1 MGFSRPAAA
10 SGMAATLYAKAQNR
24 LPLITASV
32 RRADTMKKL
41 WSMPVN
47 TNATAII
54 GDNGG
59 LAILYQPSDQPSETH
74 LAAFTDTTGEKRWE
88 IPSGEVCG
96 ITTTQL
102 LLLVND
108 QLATI
113 DLSNGQQLS
122 YKDAP
127 RAATA
132 SRPAR
137 PC

>member
-1 MGFSRPAAA
+1 
-10 SGMAATLYAKAQNR
+10 
-24 LPLITASV
+24 LITASV

-54 GDNGG
+54 GG

-102 LLLVND
+102 LLMVND

-127 RAATA
+127 EGGDGQSACPTMLG
-132 SRPAR
+132 SGLSLWQNDGGIDVVQELQP
-137 PC
+137 